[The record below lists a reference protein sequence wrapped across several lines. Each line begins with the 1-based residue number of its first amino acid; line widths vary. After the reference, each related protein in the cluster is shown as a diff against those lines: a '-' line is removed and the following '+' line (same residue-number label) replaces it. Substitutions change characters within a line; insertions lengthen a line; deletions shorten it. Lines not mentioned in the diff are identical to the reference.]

1 MPKPSTS
8 ASASASTSTSTCAAP
23 RRPPKPQPS
32 AFPESVLLDTVVYM
46 GRCRGNETTARAE
59 TSDGYPIEVSFLV
72 ADPPALARC
81 FIYCPVLT
89 VDDFFEAAPE
99 IMAADGAFLLIRA
112 IFRRRSSLD
121 LGISPTISIG
131 VLSCGDDHCL
141 VVDLRL
147 DAPSRMRH
155 NPPMF
160 VFSSKTKSWSTK
172 RARLA
177 CGTDSSRYLRFAH
190 SKVFGVEGRS
200 MAWVDVTVGILL
212 CRSVAQD
219 PEVQFIQ
226 LPSLTPVNSI
236 RFGETEIGTMPP
248 LDSIRDVSCRNGW
261 FRFIE
266 VEKHIGFSQL
276 NDGRIKELNFG
287 WESTMF
293 KRRIHSDKWG
303 WKPCGTFNSAS
314 LSLANSCSPD
324 EKIWDYKK
332 KKLAINSVV
341 SSFPTLDMCSNDV
354 VYMLA
359 KVKHTD
365 PNGWVLS
372 INTRSKKLQKIAPF
386 SGDSPLISCIFLQ
399 CGFSKHLSSAPEKY
413 FTHERPSFDEVKTL
427 IRTGVASFMNVHIHQ
442 VTQFATKNGLGKA
455 AFEAVSTF
463 ERASKDI
470 ENLLSQRCRNVPS
483 TRAKAVR
490 EKIHVAVEAL
500 DKLLNMLP
508 SSLLDT
514 GRSMVSVGCMD
525 NESVV
530 EGSISHNICIP
541 EPYGLVY

>member
-1 MPKPSTS
+1 
-8 ASASASTSTSTCAAP
+8 
-23 RRPPKPQPS
+23 
-32 AFPESVLLDTVVYM
+32 
-46 GRCRGNETTARAE
+46 
-59 TSDGYPIEVSFLV
+59 
-72 ADPPALARC
+72 
-81 FIYCPVLT
+81 
-89 VDDFFEAAPE
+89 
-99 IMAADGAFLLIRA
+99 
-112 IFRRRSSLD
+112 
-121 LGISPTISIG
+121 
-131 VLSCGDDHCL
+131 
-141 VVDLRL
+141 
-147 DAPSRMRH
+147 MRH

-399 CGFSKHLSSAPEKY
+399 CGFSKHLSSAPGN
-413 FTHERPSFDEVKTL
+413 HEFYTSTTALKPMYLFLLVPGASTLVICLGSETTCIIVLLFSSSRRRNSTSF
-427 IRTGVASFMNVHIHQ
+427 
-442 VTQFATKNGLGKA
+442 
-455 AFEAVSTF
+455 
-463 ERASKDI
+463 
-470 ENLLSQRCRNVPS
+470 NLVW
-483 TRAKAVR
+483 
-490 EKIHVAVEAL
+490 I
-500 DKLLNMLP
+500 
-508 SSLLDT
+508 
-514 GRSMVSVGCMD
+514 
-525 NESVV
+525 
-530 EGSISHNICIP
+530 SIFCIND
-541 EPYGLVY
+541 

>member
-121 LGISPTISIG
+121 LGISPTIS
-131 VLSCGDDHCL
+131 
-141 VVDLRL
+141 
-147 DAPSRMRH
+147 
-155 NPPMF
+155 
-160 VFSSKTKSWSTK
+160 ST
-172 RARLA
+172 
-177 CGTDSSRYLRFAH
+177 
-190 SKVFGVEGRS
+190 
-200 MAWVDVTVGILL
+200 
-212 CRSVAQD
+212 D
-219 PEVQFIQ
+219 P
-226 LPSLTPVNSI
+226 
-236 RFGETEIGTMPP
+236 
-248 LDSIRDVSCRNGW
+248 
-261 FRFIE
+261 
-266 VEKHIGFSQL
+266 
-276 NDGRIKELNFG
+276 
-287 WESTMF
+287 
-293 KRRIHSDKWG
+293 
-303 WKPCGTFNSAS
+303 PCGTFNSAS

-399 CGFSKHLSSAPEKY
+399 CGFSKHLSSAPGACTTNGCKDDIKEDLIPFVPFVTLNLLIQQKLRQLEKY

>member
-1 MPKPSTS
+1 
-8 ASASASTSTSTCAAP
+8 
-23 RRPPKPQPS
+23 
-32 AFPESVLLDTVVYM
+32 
-46 GRCRGNETTARAE
+46 
-59 TSDGYPIEVSFLV
+59 
-72 ADPPALARC
+72 
-81 FIYCPVLT
+81 
-89 VDDFFEAAPE
+89 
-99 IMAADGAFLLIRA
+99 
-112 IFRRRSSLD
+112 
-121 LGISPTISIG
+121 
-131 VLSCGDDHCL
+131 
-141 VVDLRL
+141 
-147 DAPSRMRH
+147 MRH

-399 CGFSKHLSSAPEKY
+399 CGFSKHLSSAPGACTTNGCKDDIKEDLIPFVPFVTLNLLIQQKLRQLEKY

>member
-121 LGISPTISIG
+121 LGISPTIS
-131 VLSCGDDHCL
+131 
-141 VVDLRL
+141 
-147 DAPSRMRH
+147 
-155 NPPMF
+155 
-160 VFSSKTKSWSTK
+160 ST
-172 RARLA
+172 
-177 CGTDSSRYLRFAH
+177 DP
-190 SKVFGVEGRS
+190 
-200 MAWVDVTVGILL
+200 
-212 CRSVAQD
+212 D

-399 CGFSKHLSSAPEKY
+399 CGFSKHLSSAPGASTLLCNLFAMWELLQVHAPPMDVRMISKKY